1 MSTIQ
6 NGLIG
11 FFDILGYQAFL
22 ENNPPETAADTV
34 LAVLGKLTGLKDE
47 MLLHMMKDLD
57 VLQDRIEVEPQWL
70 VFSDTVLL
78 YLDLNKVTEPLG
90 HEPESRGQKIELH
103 FYVFLLECIALW
115 NAMFA
120 AGLPLR
126 GAITQGNYLVKGPCF
141 AGIPIVQAHQLGNDL
156 NCAGVAIDQSVEQW
170 RNTNLPG
177 AVGPGSLYYDYL
189 FPSKSKGS
197 MQGAAL
203 NLAYSLQKGEAVWGE
218 DVRHDIEVSFSK
230 HNKHIAQGVSA
241 KVENTEKLLRVL
253 KSKWPSAR

>member
-47 MLLHMMKDLD
+47 MLLHMMKDLG

-90 HEPESRGQKIELH
+90 QEPESRGQKIELH
-103 FYVFLLECIALW
+103 FYVFLLQCIALW
-115 NAMFA
+115 KAMFA

-177 AVGPGSLYYDYL
+177 AVGPGRLMRHSFGHSLTRRQYFVSQHKYSVGFGILLATDW
-189 FPSKSKGS
+189 FPSDLSGHKWS
-197 MQGAAL
+197 
-203 NLAYSLQKGEAVWGE
+203 
-218 DVRHDIEVSFSK
+218 R
-230 HNKHIAQGVSA
+230 SA
-241 KVENTEKLLRVL
+241 
-253 KSKWPSAR
+253 SPSSSASRSTVCSASTA